1 MSVMECGY
9 GVAAVSRTASTRLL
23 MIPLRGDPAEN
34 NESKRAYPGGHF
46 ARHAHIRTW
55 THLVAV
61 MVTGCCGRRSGVFKA
76 PTKGVTP
83 PRLFTI
89 TAGPVHDVEECKQ
102 RECRQQEL
110 GN

>member
-1 MSVMECGY
+1 MSVMECSY
-9 GVAAVSRTASTRLL
+9 GVAAVSRTASLGLL

-34 NESKRAYPGGHF
+34 NEGERAYILGGHF

-83 PRLFTI
+83 PRFSRSR
-89 TAGPVHDVEECKQ
+89 P
-102 RECRQQEL
+102 
-110 GN
+110 